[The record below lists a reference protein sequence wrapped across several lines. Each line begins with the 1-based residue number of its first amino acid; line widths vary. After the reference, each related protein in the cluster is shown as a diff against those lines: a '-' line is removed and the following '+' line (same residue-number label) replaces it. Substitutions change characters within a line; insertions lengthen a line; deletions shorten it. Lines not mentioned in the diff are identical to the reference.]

1 MRSTASGRRQQHAA
15 QIQSISQLNAAA
27 VQRPQDTALKLPFR
41 RPLLA
46 GSGHQQHLHRHPKS
60 RDALDAPQDR
70 IPQQPIAPDGVETQ
84 ILNLERQ
91 GSVDDLQIRLS
102 M

>member
-1 MRSTASGRRQQHAA
+1 M
-15 QIQSISQLNAAA
+15 
-27 VQRPQDTALKLPFR
+27 QRTQNTALKLPFR

-46 GSGHQQHLHRHPKS
+46 GAGHQQHLHLHPK
-60 RDALDAPQDR
+60 RRGAFDAPQDR
-70 IPQQPIAPDGVETQ
+70 IPQQSIALHRVESKG
-84 ILNLERQ
+84 LNLERQ